1 MKFLLSTLLF
11 SFSFVILQGQ
21 SASKLF
27 NDTRVI
33 NSHSVEVL
41 DKGHMDIRIGHR
53 FGDMSGKWSTLYG
66 LENATDV
73 YIGGEYGISDKLM
86 VGVSRSKGS
95 SSLKMLV
102 NGLVKWNL
110 LHEKNNKPVSLT
122 LVGLATASTMEKSSS
137 PFSLSYFENPLQ
149 RFSYCGQAVIGKKVN
164 AKTSFQGNFSVVH
177 RNIVK
182 VGDVN
187 TTISA
192 GLATRIQL
200 NKALAIIGDVNLP
213 LNGPQRMFNTGQPAD
228 LPQYYIPFGLGVE
241 LGTGGH
247 IFQINLT
254 NARGIPQTDYLAN
267 TTSTWIDGGFRL
279 GFTISRLFKVR

>member
-1 MKFLLSTLLF
+1 MKFILSTLLLGLCC
-11 SFSFVILQGQ
+11 ININGQ
-21 SASKLF
+21 NTSKLF
-27 NDTRVI
+27 NDSRVI

-41 DKGHMDIRIGHR
+41 DKGHLDIRIGHR

-86 VGVSRSKGS
+86 AGLSRSKGS

-102 NGLVKWNL
+102 NGFLKWNL
-110 LHEKNNKPVSLT
+110 IHEKNNKPVSLT
-122 LVGLATASTMEKSSS
+122 ILGLGTVSTMQRSSS
-137 PFSLSYFENPLQ
+137 PFSLSYFENPIQ
-149 RFSYCGQAVIGKKVN
+149 RLSYCGQAIVGKRISK
-164 AKTSFQGNFSVVH
+164 KTSLQANFSALH

-187 TTISA
+187 TTLSA
-192 GLATRIQL
+192 GLATRIQVR
-200 NKALAIIGDVNLP
+200 KAMAIIGDINIP
-213 LNGPQRMFNTGQPAD
+213 LNGPQSMFNSEQAAD
-228 LPQYYIPFGLGVE
+228 LPEYFIPFGIGVE

-254 NARGIPQTDYLAN
+254 NAQGIPQTDYLAN
-267 TTSTWIDGGFRL
+267 TTSNWADGGFRL